1 MKSLVM
7 YYSHSGNTAR
17 IAHKIMSALRAEGNV
32 ELLELRHSDSKRYKI
47 RHFLARFFP
56 VLTELSENLPD
67 FAQYDLICLGSPVW
81 SGKPAPL
88 ALKLLSRLKA
98 ATGKYIIYFQIYG
111 LKSSGESAIEYVK
124 KILKAH
130 EPSRIKVLNISFKEA
145 RDEQILDAIIKDMV
159 EQVR

>member
-17 IAHKIMSALRAEGNV
+17 IAHKIMSALRAKGNA

-56 VLTELSENLPD
+56 VLTELSGNLPD

-88 ALKLLSRLKA
+88 ALKLLSHLKVIK
-98 ATGKYIIYFQIYG
+98 GKYLVYFQIYG
-111 LKSSGESAIEYVK
+111 LKSSGESAINYVK
-124 KILKAH
+124 KILSGYEPAKIKA
-130 EPSRIKVLNISFKEA
+130 LNIAFKEA
-145 RDEQILDAIIKDMV
+145 HDEQKLDIMIKNMV
-159 EQVR
+159 EQI